1 MAAIAGITN
10 PAQRQD
16 VVSWMKKISHRGNGG
31 SKVIEHQNIL
41 MQSSWHEIE
50 ERPVSD
56 VLKENAV
63 WDGAPPAQITPGAL
77 ASWAQPFA
85 LAAATSKGLFLARDG
100 LGLKPLYYGYKGDN
114 LCFAS
119 EVKALLEITTDINEF
134 PPGTWYT
141 LQDGFQTFTQIQ
153 TGSTLL
159 DNDTEAMIAELRRR
173 LETAIQRSVV
183 SERMG
188 VWLSGGVDSSV
199 IATLAKRQVKELH
212 SFVIGLPGATDL
224 KYGGIMAE
232 HLGTI
237 HHPVTVTLEDLLPIL
252 PDAIYALESFDALL
266 VRSSVTNYLI
276 SRFVSEYVDGI
287 FSGEG
292 GDELFA
298 GYDYMKDLPREKLH
312 LELEQA
318 TGRLHNT
325 AFQRVDRCATA
336 NGIVPFVPFAD
347 KDVVDFALSIP
358 THLKI
363 YRDGEKEIEKW
374 ILRKT
379 IDGMIPDSVLWRP
392 KTKFWQGTGLKELIS
407 EYAEAQVS
415 DADFKRERALPNGWV
430 LNTKEELMYYRIFKE
445 RFGEASELEWM
456 GRTKGAPV
464 Q

>member
-1 MAAIAGITN
+1 
-10 PAQRQD
+10 
-16 VVSWMKKISHRGNGG
+16 
-31 SKVIEHQNIL
+31 
-41 MQSSWHEIE
+41 
-50 ERPVSD
+50 
-56 VLKENAV
+56 
-63 WDGAPPAQITPGAL
+63 
-77 ASWAQPFA
+77 
-85 LAAATSKGLFLARDG
+85 
-100 LGLKPLYYGYKGDN
+100 
-114 LCFAS
+114 
-119 EVKALLEITTDINEF
+119 
-134 PPGTWYT
+134 
-141 LQDGFQTFTQIQ
+141 
-153 TGSTLL
+153 
-159 DNDTEAMIAELRRR
+159 
-173 LETAIQRSVV
+173 
-183 SERMG
+183 
-188 VWLSGGVDSSV
+188 
-199 IATLAKRQVKELH
+199 
-212 SFVIGLPGATDL
+212 
-224 KYGGIMAE
+224 
-232 HLGTI
+232 
-237 HHPVTVTLEDLLPIL
+237 
-252 PDAIYALESFDALL
+252 
-266 VRSSVTNYLI
+266 
-276 SRFVSEYVDGI
+276 
-287 FSGEG
+287 
-292 GDELFA
+292 
-298 GYDYMKDLPREKLH
+298 MKDLPREKLH